1 MNFTEIVQAQLGD
14 MFRAALIL
22 ALLYTMLRTRAVTGT
37 WLPLA
42 AGIVFV
48 AVIIPMRLPSVIAAP
63 LWMQVGAGLVSNSV
77 LAGIGLGVWTLLS
90 RLKG

>member
-48 AVIIPMRLPSVIAAP
+48 AVIIPMPMPSVTMAVP
-63 LWMQVGAGLVSNSV
+63 P
-77 LAGIGLGVWTLLS
+77 
-90 RLKG
+90 